1 MSEREVAFFI
11 DDDPDFLEM
20 IPCMVQHPHFNIL
33 TYHSQNG
40 YHAIDEIIRVKPD
53 VLFIDFHLPRA
64 NGGQI
69 ISILK
74 SVRALSNVPVYFIT
88 GCPKEQILPFLEGIS
103 YERILLKG
111 PSLQEDILE
120 ILEARTV

>member
-1 MSEREVAFFI
+1 MREREVAFFI
-11 DDDPDFLEM
+11 DDDLDFLET
-20 IPCMVQHPHFNIL
+20 ISCVVRDPRFDVL

-53 VLFIDFHLPRA
+53 ILFIDFNLPRA

-69 ISILK
+69 MSILK
-74 SVRALSNVPVYFIT
+74 SVQFLSDVSVYFIT
-88 GCPKEQILPFLEGIS
+88 GYPEEQVLPFLKDVG

-111 PSLQEDILE
+111 PSLKDDILK
-120 ILEARTV
+120 ILEARAA